1 MLEKIK
7 NGLVVSCQALADE
20 PLHSPFVM
28 SKMALAAEMGGAA
41 GIRSNSAEDIEAIK
55 AVVDLPLIGLIK
67 RDYPDSN
74 VYITPT
80 EQEVS
85 ELLATKAEII
95 ALDGT
100 ERTRPG
106 GADLKQLVERIH
118 QAGRLAM
125 ADIAT
130 FQDGVRA
137 EEMSFDLVGTTLAG
151 YTENTKEQTG
161 PAFQLVEKLSQHLR
175 IPVICE
181 GHIETPEEV
190 EKAYQ
195 SGAYSVV
202 VGSAITRP
210 QLLTKK
216 FVQALPKNQ

>member
-1 MLEKIK
+1 MLEKMKDGII
-7 NGLVVSCQALADE
+7 VSCQALADE
-20 PLHSPFVM
+20 PLYSSFVM
-28 SKMALAAEMGGAA
+28 SKMALAAQMGGAV

-67 RDYPDSN
+67 RDYPDSE

-80 EQEVS
+80 EQEVL
-85 ELLATKAEII
+85 ELLETKAEII

-106 GADLKQLVERIH
+106 DADLKQLVEKIH
-118 QAGRLAM
+118 QAGKLAM

-130 FQDGVRA
+130 FQEGVRA
-137 EEMSFDLVGTTLAG
+137 EEIGFDLVGTTLAG
-151 YTENTKEQTG
+151 YTEESKEQTG
-161 PAFQLVEKLSQHLR
+161 PAFQLVESLSQTLK

-190 EKAYQ
+190 QKAYQ
-195 SGAYSVV
+195 SGAYTVV

-216 FVQALPKNQ
+216 FVQAAPKNQ